1 MHTRWVER
9 DMTSVRIAIA
19 SLLAAGALI
28 AGGAV
33 AQHSPAASMSHR
45 TVLAGP
51 APCCSDPDE

>member
-1 MHTRWVER
+1 
-9 DMTSVRIAIA
+9 MTSVRIAIA

-33 AQHSPAASMSHR
+33 AQHSPSASMSHR